1 MLYEALIQNIY
12 AKNEEILLNSP
23 VFLRINLG
31 IYVVTLIRSYLSRQ
45 EIWPN
50 FRFKSSCT
58 VLVD

>member
-1 MLYEALIQNIY
+1 MFYEALIQNIY

-45 EIWPN
+45 EIQIQELLYYPARVN
-50 FRFKSSCT
+50 
-58 VLVD
+58 